1 MFRRSLVLVSFGV
14 LVGFGVLLAGSAS
27 AATVKFHATLTA
39 AAEAPPTKSTGSG
52 EATVSLDTATHE
64 ITWDVTFGG
73 FSSDVTAAHIH
84 GPAEVGKNAGV
95 LVPFGAAPKSPLHGT
110 FKLTPE
116 QEKDLTAGLCYVNV
130 HSKNFPS
137 GAVRGQ
143 LTAMK

>member
-1 MFRRSLVLVSFGV
+1 MFRHSLVLAGFAV
-14 LVGFGVLLAGSAS
+14 LIAGTAS
-27 AATVKFHATLTA
+27 AATEKFHATLTA
-39 AAEAPPTKSTGSG
+39 ASEVPPTKSTGSG

-64 ITWDVTFGG
+64 LSYDVTFSG

-95 LVPFGAAPKSPLHGT
+95 VVPLGTAPKSPIHGSA
-110 FKLTPE
+110 KLTPE
-116 QEKDLTAGLCYVNV
+116 QESQLTSGMYYVNV

-143 LTAMK
+143 LTMVK